1 MQSFYGSKT
10 GAEQPA
16 AESRSSTEQPAAD
29 SRSSTEQPAA
39 DSRSSVAQPAAPST
53 PRSLQPPPYTWL
65 QEEWIPPK
73 PTRNVPWPSPAPDLR
88 PNVEMHRT
96 VAARTVPV
104 YASGAQEEEEDALH
118 GTATPPCLWTRGT
131 SEDPTGTT
139 HRSEVDISLVDPY
152 VAM

>member
-65 QEEWIPPK
+65 QEEWIPPQ
-73 PTRNVPWPSPAPDLR
+73 PTRICPRASPAPDLR

-96 VAARTVPV
+96 VADRTVPL
-104 YASGAQEEEEDALH
+104 YASSAQDEEDALH
-118 GTATPPCLWTRGT
+118 GTATPPCLWTIRGS
-131 SEDPTGTT
+131 SEGPTGTT
-139 HRSEVDISLVDPY
+139 EGTHPRGEVE
-152 VAM
+152 